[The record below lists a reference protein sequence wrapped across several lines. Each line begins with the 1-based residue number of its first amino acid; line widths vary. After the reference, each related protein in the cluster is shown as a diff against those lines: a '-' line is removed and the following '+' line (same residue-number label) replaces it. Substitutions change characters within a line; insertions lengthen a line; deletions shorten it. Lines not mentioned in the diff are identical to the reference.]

1 MCFSLLSVC
10 VHDLFPDRLK
20 ALTHLGKRG
29 GWSHG
34 EERHRDCLGREAKRK
49 LLSFKIES

>member
-1 MCFSLLSVC
+1 MSVC